1 MEGGSNVQIYLVENI
16 GQSIRFITDTFDVL
30 EDVAKK
36 HPKESWIIT
45 PIEMKISDIDMLR
58 SKYIQESVEKIEPKV
73 IDVLKYKHKIDNPD
87 KDVIRSIAKIVYDKN
102 QDGFDLSCA
111 IDETIE
117 DNERIAELKKKT

>member
-16 GQSIRFITDTFDVL
+16 GRSICFITDTFDVL

-45 PIEMKISDIDMLR
+45 SIEMKISDIDMLR

-73 IDVLKYKHKIDNPD
+73 IDALKYKHKIDNPD
-87 KDVIRSIAKIVYDKN
+87 KDVIRSIVRIVYDKN
-102 QDGFDLSCA
+102 
-111 IDETIE
+111 
-117 DNERIAELKKKT
+117 